1 MSLLKQIYAS
11 LARECKDESDLAFF
25 LTNVVLRRV
34 FLTFKDL
41 DSYKSLI
48 EFLEQELN
56 SSKQQSVAQVQYQ
69 VYLLHLKRRVE
80 STDLIYA

>member
-11 LARECKDESDLAFF
+11 LARECKDESDLALF

-80 STDLIYA
+80 STDLI